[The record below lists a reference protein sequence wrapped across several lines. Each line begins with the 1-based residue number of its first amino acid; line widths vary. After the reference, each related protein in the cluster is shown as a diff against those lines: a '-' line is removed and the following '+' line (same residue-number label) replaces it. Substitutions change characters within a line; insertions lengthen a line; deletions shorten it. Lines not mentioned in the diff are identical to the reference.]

1 MATIVIL
8 VELTGRGNAVRIV
21 ELLRHLFQP
30 REQKLIEIVPPHV
43 VQELAREEAWRR
55 LIERRV
61 PELPSRRRG

>member
-1 MATIVIL
+1 MRTLIEIFKSIF
-8 VELTGRGNAVRIV
+8 RS
-21 ELLRHLFQP
+21 